1 MKRTM
6 LIAERLVWRFP
17 PIRLIIFCAEWFGAR
32 LFWLWGRMRFGARVP
47 RRGLGC
53 VCHWTVEIKYPEN
66 LVIGDRVI
74 IGVNV
79 TLGAR
84 SRITLGDDVRL
95 SKNVQIE
102 TAGLDFSTGVA
113 PYPHVSAPITICDGA
128 WIGTGAVILAGVT
141 VGRMAVV
148 AAGAVVTSDVA
159 PGTVVAGI
167 PAREVKK

>member
-1 MKRTM
+1 M
-6 LIAERLVWRFP
+6 
-17 PIRLIIFCAEWFGAR
+17 
-32 LFWLWGRMRFGARVP
+32 
-47 RRGLGC
+47 
-53 VCHWTVEIKYPEN
+53 
-66 LVIGDRVI
+66 I